1 MKAEKYAITGGKKID
16 IHKLPTNS
24 KKDEVDKEDIIAK
37 YEANKAELALLQDRF
52 YADGR
57 EGIILVLQALD
68 ASGKDSA
75 VKNIFS
81 GIKSAGSEDTF
92 IQSAEFRR
100 TLPRLPLEDTS
111 ERAETR
117 RNSCIQPQSL

>member
-16 IHKLPTNS
+16 IDKLPTNS

-75 VKNIFS
+75 VKNIVS
-81 GIKSAGSEDTF
+81 GV
-92 IQSAEFRR
+92 
-100 TLPRLPLEDTS
+100 
-111 ERAETR
+111 
-117 RNSCIQPQSL
+117 NPQGVKIH